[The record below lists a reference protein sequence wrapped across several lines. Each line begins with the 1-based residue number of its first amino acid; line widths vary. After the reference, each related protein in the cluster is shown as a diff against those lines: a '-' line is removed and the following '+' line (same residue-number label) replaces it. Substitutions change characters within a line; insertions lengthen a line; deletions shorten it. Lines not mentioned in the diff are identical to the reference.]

1 VTKTEDVGTPMDI
14 GSLSFEECFSELEQ
28 LVSRFEQGQMALGE
42 SIARFERG
50 MLLVKRCNELLS
62 DAEKKVSELLQK
74 VNPGSNGSNA

>member
-1 VTKTEDVGTPMDI
+1 MSRTEDAGAPLDI

-50 MLLVKRCNELLS
+50 MLLVRRCNELLGE
-62 DAEKKVSELLQK
+62 AEKKVSELLQK
-74 VNPGSNGSNA
+74 VNPGSIGSNA